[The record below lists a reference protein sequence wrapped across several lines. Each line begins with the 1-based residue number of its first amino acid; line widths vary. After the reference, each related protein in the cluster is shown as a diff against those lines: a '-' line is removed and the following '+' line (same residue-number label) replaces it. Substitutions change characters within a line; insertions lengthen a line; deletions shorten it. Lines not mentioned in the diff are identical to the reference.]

1 MISLE
6 NSIKTCK
13 VDDAW
18 ASRVQSDRFLNPNNA
33 VCPVWNG
40 LDTAGRPVCSDSF
53 AIKSGGCHNAN
64 DRVVVEN
71 HLRPNY
77 IEYVNLS
84 SRGYG
89 GNLYDSPGYGNFGI
103 NMSGVQEQTS
113 CNNPYETLNASC
125 GCSQPDTC
133 SSRVSSNTGYATSS
147 TPVMSSSY
155 MKGIMVPTQDE
166 VAEGFKHQSH
176 RNNHPQAHH
185 IRYVENFNHTPGQ
198 YQSANQAQNNRQ
210 RQYLQN
216 QYASANN
223 RSCSGF

>member
-40 LDTAGRPVCSDSF
+40 LDSAGRPVCVDSY
-53 AIKSGGCHNAN
+53 ATKSGGCNNAN

-84 SRGYG
+84 SRGYE

-103 NMSGVQEQTS
+103 DMYGVQEQTS
-113 CNNPYETLNASC
+113 CNNPYETLDGSC
-125 GCSQPDTC
+125 GCQQPNTC
-133 SSRVSSNTGYATSS
+133 SARISSNTGYATSS

-155 MKGIMVPTQDE
+155 MKGIMAPAKVE
-166 VAEGFKHQSH
+166 MSEGF
-176 RNNHPQAHH
+176 NHPQAHH
-185 IRYVENFNHTPGQ
+185 IRYPRYAEGFDHIPGQ
-198 YQSANQAQNNRQ
+198 YQSARQAQNNRQ
-210 RQYLQN
+210 NQYLQN
-216 QYASANN
+216 QYHSSNTRN
-223 RSCSGF
+223 RSGF

>member
-18 ASRVQSDRFLNPNNA
+18 AARVQSDRFLNPCNM

-40 LDTAGRPVCSDSF
+40 LDSAGRPACVDSYVT
-53 AIKSGGCHNAN
+53 KSEGCNNAN

-84 SRGYG
+84 SLGYE
-89 GNLYDSPGYGNFGI
+89 GNLYADECVTPGYGNFGLDMYAVNENI
-103 NMSGVQEQTS
+103 
-113 CNNPYETLNASC
+113 CCHNPYEVIGACDCCKPYTCASRI
-125 GCSQPDTC
+125 SA
-133 SSRVSSNTGYATSS
+133 NTGYATAS
-147 TPVMSSSY
+147 TPVVSQTY
-155 MKGIMVPTQDE
+155 MKGIVVPNSQAMPTQM
-166 VAEGFKHQSH
+166 VNVEGFSM
-176 RNNHPQAHH
+176 PS
-185 IRYVENFNHTPGQ
+185 GQ
-198 YQSANQAQNNRQ
+198 YQAAQQAQNARQ
-210 RQYLQN
+210 MQYMQN
-216 QYASANN
+216 QFVSSNT